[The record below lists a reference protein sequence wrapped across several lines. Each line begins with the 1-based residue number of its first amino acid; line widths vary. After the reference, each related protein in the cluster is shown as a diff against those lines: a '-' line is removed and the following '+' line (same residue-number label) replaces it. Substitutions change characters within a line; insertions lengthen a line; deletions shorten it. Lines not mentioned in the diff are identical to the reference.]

1 MASSIFSVSV
11 IKSTDKQFKEEIKDA
26 ILGNADF
33 KKEINRILQQANRR
47 IQNIE
52 NANLASP
59 AVKAVYAERGK
70 KNSFTYFSTRGL
82 NPQNTTDWE
91 LMKYEYGRALA
102 FLNNPT
108 STATGARQYIKYQA
122 KELNIPF
129 ESANKIVDLATNPN
143 IDEYGNVNIFSYH
156 EILDRFKGDVFST
169 GRDIEQNGKEY
180 AKQLEDLLQDAIN
193 KIDNDADNL
202 IDRFIDRTK

>member
-11 IKSTDKQFKEEIKDA
+11 IKSTDRQFKEEIKDA

-33 KKEINRILQQANRR
+33 KKEINKILQQANRR

-52 NANLASP
+52 KANLASP
-59 AVKAVYAERGK
+59 ALKAVYAERGK

-82 NPQNTTDWE
+82 NPQNSTDWE

-122 KELNIPF
+122 NELNIPF
-129 ESANKIVDLATNPN
+129 ESANKIVDLATSPT

-169 GRDIEQNGKEY
+169 GRDIEQNGEEY
-180 AKQLEDLLQDAIN
+180 AKQLEELLQDAIN

-202 IDRFIDRTK
+202 VDRFIDRFN

>member
-11 IKSTDKQFKEEIKDA
+11 IKSTDRQFKEEIKDV

-70 KNSFTYFSTRGL
+70 KNNFTYFSTRGL
-82 NPQNTTDWE
+82 NPQNSTDWE

-108 STATGARQYIKYQA
+108 STATGAKQYIKYQA

-156 EILDRFKGDVFST
+156 EILERFKGDVFST
-169 GRDIEQNGKEY
+169 GRDIEQNGEEY
-180 AKQLEDLLQDAIN
+180 AKQLEELLQDAIN

-202 IDRFIDRTK
+202 IDRFIDRFN

>member
-1 MASSIFSVSV
+1 MANSIFSVSV
-11 IKSTDKQFKEEIKDA
+11 IKSTGKQFKEEIKDA

-33 KKEINRILQQANRR
+33 KKEINKTLQQANRR

-52 NANLASP
+52 KAHLASP

-70 KNSFTYFSTRGL
+70 KDSFTYFSTRGL
-82 NPQNTTDWE
+82 NPQNSTDWD

-108 STATGARQYIKYQA
+108 STARGARQYIKYQA
-122 KELNIPF
+122 NELNIPF
-129 ESANKIVDLATNPN
+129 ESANKIVDLATNPT

-169 GRDIEQNGKEY
+169 GKNIAQNGEEY
-180 AKQLEDLLQDAIN
+180 AKQLEENLQNAIN
-193 KIDNDADNL
+193 KIDNDVDNL
-202 IDRFIDRTK
+202 LDSFIGRFN

>member
-82 NPQNTTDWE
+82 NPQNITDWE